1 MRNVASSGSCASR
14 GRHQN
19 DRKAIVRSSACII
32 EVETAR
38 NERRLRTFNV
48 FTRYRRPTPCSDT
61 GRYSRVH
68 FARLSKSCNGDG
80 ERRRWGR
87 AALEDGG
94 TSRCCAKSDPPL
106 EDLEFRRSRDN
117 LSIGT
122 CASRRRL
129 ASTRDARTTLRRTYL
144 RSYVRS

>member
-32 EVETAR
+32 EEETAR
-38 NERRLRTFNV
+38 NERRLRTLNV
-48 FTRYRRPTPCSDT
+48 FTRYRRPT
-61 GRYSRVH
+61 
-68 FARLSKSCNGDG
+68 SCHWQILAGSLCASFEKFESNGDG
-80 ERRRWGR
+80 ERRRSGR